1 MPRSIAKLSTAFAV
15 VIMLATACGG
25 TGTAP
30 TSASAAPATPVS
42 LNVGV
47 VGVIDV
53 APLYLGI
60 KKGFFAKQKITITPH
75 VLNTGATVVAGVVGG
90 DLQLGFSNITS
101 IVIAASRHL
110 PLRIVA
116 AGNQAA
122 GGRHCPG
129 KAPRN
134 WRQIDDR
141 PHRLVQKEHAV
152 FGALRQLDR

>member
-60 KKGFFAKQKITITPH
+60 KKGFFAKQKITLHPT
-75 VLNTGATVVAGVVGG
+75 VLQTGALVVAGVLGRS
-90 DLQLGFSNITS
+90 LQLGFSNVTS
-101 IVIAASRHL
+101 IVIAASNRF
-110 PLRIVA
+110 PIRIVA

-122 GGRHCPG
+122 GGDYSAVYVR
-129 KAPRN
+129 
-134 WRQIDDR
+134 DDS
-141 PHRLVQKEHAV
+141 PITSAKDLA
-152 FGALRQLDR
+152 G